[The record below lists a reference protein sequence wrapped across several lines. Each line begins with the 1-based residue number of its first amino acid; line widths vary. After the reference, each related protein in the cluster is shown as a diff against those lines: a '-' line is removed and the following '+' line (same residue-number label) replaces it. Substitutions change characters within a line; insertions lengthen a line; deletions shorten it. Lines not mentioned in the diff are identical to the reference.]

1 MREHWHD
8 SELDGLDEPA
18 AATVRAFPAPGRP
31 ARLHSHAAS
40 GPLSAGDEPWHRE
53 QGLRWPP
60 AGSWGTGPEDGD
72 AATGRRAGALDS
84 PVQRSRLIAGATAR
98 GGVRDKRDRLDDL
111 DNTPKRARNSY
122 FSRRYGAARGVA
134 SRKAGRFA
142 AEWSASRTS
151 SRSSRPD
158 ALVPRR
164 LRCVKKDGGVMARR
178 ALLERSAELTAEYE
192 VPPRQPHSVRPA
204 QATAHWRGA
213 GGRWLIWV
221 ARAIAWAVLLLIG
234 YRGVL
239 AIVQGPAAR
248 TPAASSQLQSASTQF
263 PVTAAEA
270 YALQFGDVYLNFS
283 PASAAARNQDVAK
296 FLPPG
301 AGTSLGIDA
310 AGTLHMVDEQVASV
324 SVTGTHTAIV
334 TLLARLSS
342 GRLIELGV
350 PIYATASGMS
360 VSGYPALLPGPA
372 KAVPRPVGQQTSD
385 QVTETA
391 LQAQLPAFFEA
402 YASGDQG
409 TLARFTAP
417 GAHITGLHEGVS
429 FGGIDSVYVPA
440 GGLTRQIAVTV
451 TWKLPSAAATTAK
464 SSAPGA
470 GSATLQT
477 TYQMTVVRKDGSWD
491 IRSIGASTRALAQGP
506 P

>member
-1 MREHWHD
+1 
-8 SELDGLDEPA
+8 
-18 AATVRAFPAPGRP
+18 
-31 ARLHSHAAS
+31 
-40 GPLSAGDEPWHRE
+40 
-53 QGLRWPP
+53 
-60 AGSWGTGPEDGD
+60 
-72 AATGRRAGALDS
+72 
-84 PVQRSRLIAGATAR
+84 
-98 GGVRDKRDRLDDL
+98 
-111 DNTPKRARNSY
+111 
-122 FSRRYGAARGVA
+122 
-134 SRKAGRFA
+134 
-142 AEWSASRTS
+142 
-151 SRSSRPD
+151 
-158 ALVPRR
+158 
-164 LRCVKKDGGVMARR
+164 MARR
-178 ALLERSAELTAEYE
+178 ALLERSAELTADYE
-192 VPPRQPHSVRPA
+192 VPPRQPHSVRSA
-204 QATAHWRGA
+204 QATAPWPGA

-248 TPAASSQLQSASTQF
+248 TPAASSQLQSGSAQF

-270 YALQFGDVYLNFS
+270 YALQFGDVYLNVS
-283 PASAAARNQDVAK
+283 PASAAARNQDLAK

-342 GRLIELGV
+342 GHLIEIGV
-350 PIYATASGMS
+350 PVYATARGMS

-372 KAVPRPVGQQTSD
+372 KAVPRASQQTSD
-385 QVTETA
+385 QATEAA
-391 LQAQLPAFFEA
+391 LQAQLPAFFQA

-417 GAHITGLHEGVS
+417 GAHITGLHDGVS

-440 GGLTRQIAVTV
+440 GGSIRQIAVTV
-451 TWKLPSAAATTAK
+451 TWKVPSAAATTAK

-477 TYQMTVVRKDGSWD
+477 TYQMTVVSTDGSWD